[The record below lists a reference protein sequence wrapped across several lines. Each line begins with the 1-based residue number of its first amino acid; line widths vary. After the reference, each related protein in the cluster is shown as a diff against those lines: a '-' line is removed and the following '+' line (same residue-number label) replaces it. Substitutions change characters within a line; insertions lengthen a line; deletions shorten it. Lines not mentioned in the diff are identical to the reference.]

1 MDVLIGIQTLNS
13 TWKVTRYEKENI
25 LQYYKIVLQIL
36 DSVYGLI
43 YTVKNLYNLWYMCHH
58 ANIDFLFAGVLIIR
72 VIKDDIT
79 KLFLKVNVVIL
90 L

>member
-1 MDVLIGIQTLNS
+1 
-13 TWKVTRYEKENI
+13 
-25 LQYYKIVLQIL
+25 
-36 DSVYGLI
+36 
-43 YTVKNLYNLWYMCHH
+43 MCHH
-58 ANIDFLFAGVLIIR
+58 ANIDFFFAGVLTIR